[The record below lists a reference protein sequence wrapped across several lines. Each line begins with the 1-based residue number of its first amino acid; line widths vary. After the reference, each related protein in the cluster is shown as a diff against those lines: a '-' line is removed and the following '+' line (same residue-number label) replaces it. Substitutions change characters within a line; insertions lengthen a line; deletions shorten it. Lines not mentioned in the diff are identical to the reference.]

1 MELYQPEEYD
11 RQQQAAQSPSTY
23 GTYSYTNGQ
32 YVNNRY
38 GYQPQPEKSKK
49 KKKESGPVA
58 KVIGVLA
65 VSVLVVAAALLVA
78 FAFLSFRQTGN
89 TGTANVQNTAEG
101 AGNTAN
107 IGGTEQIPPTDDGAD
122 TESTETTGT
131 AAGEG
136 SSLIATV
143 QSTDKS
149 VVVTDVTQVV
159 ENLMPAVV
167 IIDNNFTARQ
177 RTIYGVYEEEA
188 MGTGSGVIIG
198 KSDYQLL
205 IVTNNHVISGANSL
219 QVQFMDGERANAEVK
234 GTNTAMDLAVIAVTL
249 ADLPESTQNAIK
261 IATLGDSDTLK
272 LGEPVIA
279 IGNALGHG
287 QSVTTGVVSAL
298 NREVT
303 MQDGTNGV
311 FIQTDAAINE
321 GNSGGALLN
330 SRGELIGINTA
341 KLGGTTV
348 EGMGFAIPITQ
359 AKERIER
366 LMNLGTQIRY
376 NENDK
381 GYFGISVMTPQGIK
395 GAYVQSV
402 QAGSAAEKGGMKEGD
417 IITAVDDL
425 EIGSRDDLLN
435 SLNYYPAGAEITV
448 TVIRQSLAGEQE
460 LKLNITLQGSGS

>member
-1 MELYQPEEYD
+1 MEFYQPEEYG
-11 RQQQAAQSPSTY
+11 QQQQNVQEPATY
-23 GTYSYTNGQ
+23 GSYSYASGQFNTNQ
-32 YVNNRY
+32 Y
-38 GYQPQPEKSKK
+38 GYRPQPEKKK
-49 KKKESGPVA
+49 KQKKETGPVA
-58 KVIGVLA
+58 KVVGVLVA
-65 VSVLVVAAALLVA
+65 SVLVIAAALLIVFALFSVNPDSKTPGGDTPVA
-78 FAFLSFRQTGN
+78 DAGPETDETETGS
-89 TGTANVQNTAEG
+89 G
-101 AGNTAN
+101 
-107 IGGTEQIPPTDDGAD
+107 
-122 TESTETTGT
+122 TETTDKPAET
-131 AAGEG
+131 SSGEG
-136 SSLIATV
+136 SSVITTI
-143 QSTDKS
+143 QSTDTS

-177 RTIYGVYEEEA
+177 RTIYGVYEEDA

-205 IVTNNHVISGANSL
+205 IVTNNHVVSGANSL
-219 QVQFMDGERANAEVK
+219 QVQFVDGERVPAEIK
-234 GTNTAMDLAVIAVTL
+234 GTNAGMDLAVISVAL
-249 ADLPESTQNAIK
+249 SDMPQSTQNSIK

-303 MQDGTNGV
+303 MQDGTSGV

-366 LMNLGTQIRY
+366 LMNLGSQIKY
-376 NENDK
+376 SENDK
-381 GYFGISVMTPQGIK
+381 GYFGISVVTPQGIK
-395 GAYVQSV
+395 GAYVQTV
-402 QAGSAAEKGGMKEGD
+402 QAGSAAEKGGIKEGD
-417 IITAVDDL
+417 IIIAVDDL

-435 SLNYYPAGAEITV
+435 SLVYYPAGADISV
-448 TVIRQSLAGEQE
+448 TVLRKTLTGEQE
-460 LKLNITLQGSGS
+460 LKLNITLQGAGS

>member
-1 MELYQPEEYD
+1 MELYQPEEYG
-11 RQQQAAQSPSTY
+11 QQQSTQTPVTY
-23 GTYSYTNGQ
+23 GAYTGASGQ
-32 YVNNRY
+32 YVNSQY
-38 GYQPQPEKSKK
+38 GYQPVPEKKQK
-49 KKKESGPVA
+49 KKKESGPVG
-58 KVIGVLA
+58 KVIGVLVA
-65 VSVLVVAAALLVA
+65 SVLVIAAALLIA
-78 FAFLSFRQTGN
+78 FTFLSLNRNPGN
-89 TGTANVQNTAEG
+89 SGTDEPETVVSSGDDLPDEG
-101 AGNTAN
+101 
-107 IGGTEQIPPTDDGAD
+107 TDDEPGSGD
-122 TESTETTGT
+122 TTETD
-131 AAGEG
+131 ASGEG
-136 SSLIATV
+136 SSVISTI
-143 QSTDKS
+143 QSTDTS
-149 VVVTDVTQVV
+149 YVVTDVTEVV

-205 IVTNNHVISGANSL
+205 IVTNNHVVSGANSL
-219 QVQFMDGERANAEVK
+219 QVQFMDGERADAEIK
-234 GTNTAMDLAVIAVTL
+234 GTNAGMDLAVVSVTL
-249 ADLPESTQNAIK
+249 ADLPQKTQDAIK

-298 NREVT
+298 DREVT
-303 MQDGTNGV
+303 MQDGTSGV

-348 EGMGFAIPITQ
+348 EGMGFAIPITK
-359 AKERIER
+359 AKEKIER
-366 LMNLGTQIRY
+366 LMNLGSQIKY

-395 GAYVQSV
+395 GAYVQTV
-402 QAGSAAEKGGMKEGD
+402 QPGSAAEKGGMKEGD
-417 IITAVDDL
+417 IITMVDDL

-448 TVIRQSLAGEQE
+448 TVIRKSLTGEQE